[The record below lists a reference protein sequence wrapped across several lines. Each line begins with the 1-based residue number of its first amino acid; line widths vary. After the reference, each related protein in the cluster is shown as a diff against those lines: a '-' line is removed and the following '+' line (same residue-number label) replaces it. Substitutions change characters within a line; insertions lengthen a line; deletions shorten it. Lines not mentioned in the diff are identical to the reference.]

1 MPPLPSSDSSGV
13 VHQITDD
20 MVWRGRKRR
29 NNDPGLWVTTK
40 RNAQGRTTLVAA
52 LPNRSKAANRTTSRR
67 SPSAPPTTHDTD
79 RIFDA
84 ELEHA
89 MMDFTLGDN
98 ETLLEDDCEE
108 LPEYLDLAAQKD
120 GTGRKTKVCLR

>member
-1 MPPLPSSDSSGV
+1 MAPPAPQPTDHSV
-13 VHQITDD
+13 VVQQITDA
-20 MVWRGRKRR
+20 MVRGRKRR
-29 NNDPGLWVTTK
+29 KADPGLWVTTK
-40 RNAQGRTTLVAA
+40 RTPQGRTTLVPAA
-52 LPNRSKAANRTTSRR
+52 PNRSAVSSNRTRR
-67 SPSAPPTTHDTD
+67 SPSAPPTVHDES

-89 MMDFTLGDN
+89 MMDVTLGDN

-120 GTGRKTKVCLR
+120 GTGRKTKVCLH